1 MNSPIAMIQKYSYLG
16 ISPLI
21 EFMEFKETTEEIS
34 EEASDTGGDEGLKRF
49 VFLGGPEQ
57 NGRDFFLFF
66 SILIKDLSYGI
77 QIEEELFCI
86 ELLFA
91 NSFDDDDEH
100 GAAIPAA
107 EI

>member
-1 MNSPIAMIQKYSYLG
+1 MIQKYSYLG

-34 EEASDTGGDEGLKRF
+34 DASDTGGDEGLKLF

-86 ELLFA
+86 ELFA
-91 NSFDDDDEH
+91 NSFDDDEN
-100 GAAIPAA
+100 GAAAA
-107 EI
+107 AATVEI